1 MTYEDALKELEKIA
15 AALEDKDTALE
26 DAVKLFEK
34 SLELSKFCFEKLKE
48 TDGKIVTRQTV
59 EIFYNFVGAIDR
71 PIWGNELSDDDD

>member
-34 SLELSKFCFEKLKE
+34 SLELSKFCIEKLKE
-48 TDGKIVTRQTV
+48 RT
-59 EIFYNFVGAIDR
+59 
-71 PIWGNELSDDDD
+71 

>member
-15 AALEDKDTALE
+15 TALEDKGTALE

-48 TDGKIVTRQTV
+48 TDGKIVTLKK
-59 EIFYNFVGAIDR
+59 
-71 PIWGNELSDDDD
+71 ELDALIETPFDDIKAD